1 MNLKDI
7 TKFENMNNLS
17 INVYG
22 LTDKNKV
29 QILRVSNTIYNDN
42 WSNDRHVDLLYF
54 TNKETTHHAYIKNFS
69 RLVNSQVNKSKHKSY
84 PCKRCLNIF
93 QSQSQY

>member
-1 MNLKDI
+1 MSLKDI

-29 QILRVSNTIYNDN
+29 QILRVSNTISIDNN
-42 WSNDRHVDLLYF
+42 WSNDLHADLLYF
-54 TNKETTHHAYIKNFS
+54 TIK
-69 RLVNSQVNKSKHKSY
+69 QTAH
-84 PCKRCLNIF
+84 
-93 QSQSQY
+93 

>member
-1 MNLKDI
+1 MRLKDM

-29 QILRVSNTIYNDN
+29 QILRVSNTIFNDNYN
-42 WSNDRHVDLLYF
+42 WSNDQHVDLLYF
-54 TNKETTHHAYIKNFS
+54 TNK
-69 RLVNSQVNKSKHKSY
+69 
-84 PCKRCLNIF
+84 
-93 QSQSQY
+93 